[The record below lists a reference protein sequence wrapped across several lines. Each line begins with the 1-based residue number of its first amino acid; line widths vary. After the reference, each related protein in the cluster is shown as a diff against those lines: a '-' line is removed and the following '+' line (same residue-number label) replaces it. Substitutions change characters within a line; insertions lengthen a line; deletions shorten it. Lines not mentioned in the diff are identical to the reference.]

1 MRVINRLGP
10 ARMTLADV
18 SSETGVAPATLV
30 QRFGSKRGLLLA
42 VARHGAETVD
52 RQFADIRRDH
62 DSAIAALSAVAS
74 TMTHMVETPEA
85 LANSLAFLQ
94 MDLADPQF
102 HKFALQHAHA
112 MRSEIRRPARSGHR
126 GGGARPVRHPAARA
140 RHPRDAERI
149 AADLGGRPRG
159 RRREARARGP
169 RDVDPA
175 PPPGAPAD
183 APQVPPLTFGG
194 QVWPF
199 AFVSRQPE
207 CALPDLTPRAKLMS
221 R

>member
-1 MRVINRLGP
+1 MNIYDQRMSPRPREKTDEDLLEGTMRVINRLGP

-18 SSETGVAPATLV
+18 ASETGVAPATLM

-112 MRSEIRRPARSGHR
+112 MRTEIRGLLEAGIAAGELAPCDTRRL
-126 GGGARPVRHPAARA
+126 ARA
-140 RHPRDAERI
+140 IHGMLNGSLLIWAVDREGAVEKRVRE
-149 AADLGGRPRG
+149 DLEMLIQPHRQARRP
-159 RRREARARGP
+159 
-169 RDVDPA
+169 
-175 PPPGAPAD
+175 
-183 APQVPPLTFGG
+183 
-194 QVWPF
+194 
-199 AFVSRQPE
+199 
-207 CALPDLTPRAKLMS
+207 TPRKS
-221 R
+221 RR